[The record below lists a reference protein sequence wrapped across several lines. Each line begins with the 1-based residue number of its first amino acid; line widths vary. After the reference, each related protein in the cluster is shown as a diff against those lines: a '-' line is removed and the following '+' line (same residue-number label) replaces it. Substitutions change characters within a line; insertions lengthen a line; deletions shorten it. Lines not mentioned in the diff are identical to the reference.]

1 MGKLAARKIGGPIP
15 LKSKIK
21 KKLNLS
27 GLIKNAEMRYSKR
40 EGLNPEKIYISFY
53 ELKKSKI
60 SACAVEIKI
69 GMDVFEEMNFNVEK
83 IRFCLFHDPDNRK
96 ELILVPAE
104 RGNKLNLLAGRNY
117 AVFRQVWR
125 ESNAW
130 IIPKEQR
137 NKTTEV
143 EFELYENAIKV
154 VAP

>member
-1 MGKLAARKIGGPIP
+1 M
-15 LKSKIK
+15 
-21 KKLNLS
+21 
-27 GLIKNAEMRYSKR
+27 
-40 EGLNPEKIYISFY
+40 
-53 ELKKSKI
+53 KKSKI

-69 GMDVFEEMNFNVEK
+69 GMDIFEEMNFNVEK
-83 IRFCLFHDPDNRK
+83 TRFCLFHDPDNRK

-104 RGNKLNLLAGRNY
+104 NGNKLNLLAGRNY

-125 ESNAW
+125 ENNAW